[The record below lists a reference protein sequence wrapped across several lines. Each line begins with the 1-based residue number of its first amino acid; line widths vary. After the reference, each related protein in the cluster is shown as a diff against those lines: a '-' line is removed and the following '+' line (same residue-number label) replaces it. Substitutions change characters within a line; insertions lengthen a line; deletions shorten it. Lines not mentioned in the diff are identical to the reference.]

1 MAIRFVT
8 KKYHVLLYKMYIN
21 YLSALDLFHEICRK
35 TWF

>member
-8 KKYHVLLYKMYIN
+8 KKYHVLLCKMYIN
-21 YLSALDLFHEICRK
+21 YFSAPDLFHEICRK